1 MVGQSIGAGKYR
13 RAKRQNWEANRLAAL
28 VMAAMGVVFFFFP
41 YALLRAFTDDEA
53 VITLGTA
60 FLKIVALLQ
69 VPLALTM
76 VLAGSLRGAGDTRFI
91 MWATMAG
98 MWGIRV
104 PLAFIAA
111 VWLMI
116 DVWYVWSAMI
126 VDWTVRMALLLW
138 RYRSERWQAIRVF
151 STSGPA

>member
-1 MVGQSIGAGKYR
+1 
-13 RAKRQNWEANRLAAL
+13 
-28 VMAAMGVVFFFFP
+28 
-41 YALLRAFTDDEA
+41 
-53 VITLGTA
+53 
-60 FLKIVALLQ
+60 
-69 VPLALTM
+69 
-76 VLAGSLRGAGDTRFI
+76 